1 MKILKNI
8 EPNQNFT
15 GFFKKGVEAL
25 NAYKE
30 NINPHQNFTGFYK
43 KDVEAQYEL
52 QNPLNKGQ
60 NQKLKM

>member
-1 MKILKNI
+1 MLIKRTLNLIKTLL
-8 EPNQNFT
+8 F
-15 GFFKKGVEAL
+15 FFKKRVEAL
-25 NAYKE
+25 NAYKK

-43 KDVEAQYEL
+43 KDVEVQYEL